1 MSYYKNNREAIL
13 EYQRSYNLTHRD
25 TIRQYQKEYFQKN
38 KKPNKVKK
46 VREEKIKA
54 RKALPKYKIDALER
68 MLKQKLRDYNE
79 SIEQIQ
85 RAIKIVNDKS
95 ADPLAGFDV
104 RGGLF
109 TLTFE

>member
-1 MSYYKNNREAIL
+1 MSYYKRHREAIL

-46 VREEKIKA
+46 VREEKIKV

-79 SIEQIQ
+79 SMEQIQ
-85 RAIKIVNDKS
+85 RAIRIVNDKS
-95 ADPLAGFDV
+95 AIPLAGFDM

-109 TLTFE
+109 ILTFE